1 MDKNREELLFGFL
14 INGLAPLI
22 AILVSFGVGGI
33 IISFL
38 GADPVAFFV
47 KMVDLTFGSWRGVS
61 QTLYRATPYFFTAM
75 ALSFAFKAGL
85 FNIGA
90 EGQMFIGGLA
100 LAWVG
105 FTFPGLPAPILFPLC
120 LLAGFLGGA
129 FWGAIPGY
137 LKVKRGAH
145 EVITT
150 IMMNFIAI
158 ALVQYLVQNHFTNPD
173 WGIPHTPVVGKG
185 AWAPSLSTFLPF
197 FPSGA
202 RVNVIFLLA
211 VFMAILTVVLLSRTK
226 LGYEIRA
233 TGLSPDAAEYA
244 GIDIAN
250 RTVMTMAI
258 SGGFA
263 GLATA
268 NFILGPGSHYFLKSE
283 YGNIGFSGIAVG
295 LLGRNNPLGVILAA
309 ALFGFLEHGGLGVQL
324 FFPDVPRQIVEIM
337 QAVVLIILVVV
348 LELVRRYVSRLR
360 KRGST

>member
-1 MDKNREELLFGFL
+1 MNSEGKNEILFNFLL
-14 INGLAPLI
+14 NGIAPLV
-22 AILVSFGVGGI
+22 AILIAFGIGGI
-33 IISFL
+33 VITFL
-38 GADPVAFFV
+38 GTNPLEFFS
-47 KMVDLTFGSWRGVS
+47 KMISLNFGSLRGIS
-61 QTLYRATPYFFTAM
+61 QMIYRATPYFFTAM

-105 FTFPGLPAPILFPLC
+105 FTFKFLPFPILFLLC

-129 FWGAIPGY
+129 LWGAIPGY

-158 ALVQYLVQNHFTNPD
+158 AMVQYLVQNHFMNPS
-173 WGIPHTPVVGKG
+173 WGIPHTPTVAKG
-185 AWAPSLSTFLPF
+185 AYAPSLGKIFPWFPAHTRANIMFLV
-197 FPSGA
+197 A
-202 RVNVIFLLA
+202 IILA
-211 VFMAILTVVLLSRTK
+211 VLTIILLQRTK

-233 TGLSPDAAEYA
+233 TGLNPNSAEYA
-244 GIDIAN
+244 GIDISN

-263 GLATA
+263 GMATA

-283 YGNIGFSGIAVG
+283 YGGIGFSGIAVG
-295 LLGRNNPLGVILAA
+295 LLGRNNPLGIILAA
-309 ALFGFLEHGGLGVQL
+309 ILFGFLENGGLGVQL
-324 FFPDVPRQIVEIM
+324 YFPNVPRQIVEIM
-337 QAVVLIILVVV
+337 QAIILIILVIV
-348 LELVRRYVSRLR
+348 LELSRKFIKRLQ
-360 KRGST
+360 KRG

>member
-1 MDKNREELLFGFL
+1 MKSEGRNEFLFNVLL
-14 INGLAPLI
+14 NGVAPLV
-22 AILVSFGVGGI
+22 AILIAFAIGGI
-33 IISFL
+33 VIVSL
-38 GADPVAFFV
+38 GTNPLAFFS
-47 KMVDLTFGSWRGVS
+47 KMIALNFGSMRGIS
-61 QTLYRATPYFFTAM
+61 QMIFRATPYFFTAM

-105 FTFPGLPAPILFPLC
+105 FTFKFLPFPILFVLC
-120 LLAGFLGGA
+120 LVAGFLGGA

-158 ALVQYLVQNHFTNPD
+158 AMVQYLVQNHFMDPE
-173 WGIPHTPVVGKG
+173 WGIPHTPRVAKG
-185 AWAPSLSTFLPF
+185 AYAPSLNKIIPW

-202 RVNVIFLLA
+202 RANIMFLVALILA
-211 VFMAILTVVLLSRTK
+211 GLTLVLLQRTR

-233 TGLSPDAAEYA
+233 TGLNPGSAEYA

-263 GLATA
+263 GMATA

-283 YGNIGFSGIAVG
+283 YGGIGFSGIAVG
-295 LLGRNNPLGVILAA
+295 LLGRNNPVGVILAA
-309 ALFGFLEHGGLGVQL
+309 LLFGFLENGALGVQL
-324 FFPDVPRQIVEIM
+324 YFPNVPRQIVEIM
-337 QAVVLIILVVV
+337 QAIILIILVIV
-348 LELVRRYVSRLR
+348 LELARKFIQRLQ
-360 KRGST
+360 KRG